1 MTETTETIHNFTGLT
16 SHKPLFLVSS
26 MIHPPDIPTGTL
38 PRSTFSDDERL
49 EQTIETCKSIRKK
62 LKDPNILLL
71 ELSELTSEEID
82 RLSPHTTKIILYH
95 NHPLTEQYSSRSNR
109 SAGELFSVREIVKLL
124 DKNSCSVLYKLS
136 GRYELDGFFKEK
148 NYSKTKMS
156 FRRGIFGLHPNRR
169 FPKAPRLSG
178 YDTYYYTVL
187 YSIPNHLIRKF
198 GEFLEKSWEKLNEGD
213 QDIEH
218 LLFQTIDKEYVKTIR
233 QLGCCGNL
241 SVCGTF
247 IYL

>member
-1 MTETTETIHNFTGLT
+1 MTETINNFAGLI
-16 SHKPLFLVSS
+16 SSKPLFLVSS
-26 MIHPPDIPTGTL
+26 IIHPPEIPTGTL

-62 LKDPNILLL
+62 FKDPNILLL

-82 RLSPHTTKIILYH
+82 RLSPYTTKIILYH

-124 DKNSCSVLYKLS
+124 NENSCSMLYKLS
-136 GRYELDGFFKEK
+136 GRYVLSQAFNIE
-148 NYSKTKMS
+148 NYSKTEMT
-156 FRRGIFGLHPNRR
+156 FRKGAFGLRPTR
-169 FPKAPRLSG
+169 KVTKTSRLI
-178 YDTYYYTVL
+178 DNYYYTVF
-187 YSIPNHLIRKF
+187 YSVPNNLIRKF
-198 GEFLEKSWEKLNEGD
+198 RESLEKSWEKLNKDD

-218 LLFQTIDKEYVKTIR
+218 LLFQTIDKEYVKTIP

-241 SVCGTF
+241 SVCGMF
-247 IYL
+247 IHL